1 MNRFFP
7 ATAIVSLALATLA
20 ACGGSGAGASA
31 KSAAAKAE
39 PVKQIPVRVAS
50 VETRNVS
57 RSIDVTGSLAPDDT
71 VNIVSEVPGRIASI
85 KVDFGQSVRK
95 GDVIAEIDRQE
106 YQLQLDRARAALSQ
120 ALARVG
126 LNADQ
131 EGVTPTTTP
140 LVRQARAQLEDAKSK
155 YESAKKLVESGD
167 IARERFTE
175 MEKLVNARTAALD
188 AAMDDMRTAI
198 ANVQTIRADKRL
210 IDKRLA
216 DTTIRAPFDG
226 QISQRTAAPGQ
237 YVKDANTIVT
247 LVKSWP
253 LRRRADIPEVGA
265 AAVRVG
271 ETLTFT
277 TEAIPGR
284 TFTATV
290 TQLNPSL
297 EARARSLS
305 AEARL
310 NQSDP
315 LLRPGMFVQVKI
327 VMSKAMPITVVP
339 TQAVYTIAGLSKL
352 FTVEGGVVREI
363 RFTPGQTGDD
373 WIEVPDG
380 SIQPGQTIAVT
391 QLPVL
396 SDGAAVRV
404 ESGPAPAAAS
414 GAKGDDAPMHKL
426 AE

>member
-1 MNRFFP
+1 MTKLHP
-7 ATAIVSLALATLA
+7 TITVSIAATFAALA

-31 KSAAAKAE
+31 SKSAGAKAE
-39 PVKQIPVRVAS
+39 PVRQIAVRVAA

-57 RSIDVTGSLAPDDT
+57 RSVDVTGSLAPDDT

-85 KVDFGQSVRK
+85 KVDFGQTVRK

-106 YQLQLDRARAALSQ
+106 YQLQLDRARAALAQ

-131 EGVTPTTTP
+131 EDVTPTTTP

-188 AAMDDMRTAI
+188 AAMDDMRTSV

-210 IDKRLA
+210 IEKRLA

-226 QISQRTAAPGQ
+226 QISARTAAPGQ
-237 YVKDANTIVT
+237 YVKDANPIVT

-253 LRRRADIPEVGA
+253 LRLRVDIPEVGA
-265 AAVRVG
+265 AAVHVG

-315 LLRPGMFVQVKI
+315 MLRPGMFVQVNL
-327 VMSKAMPITVVP
+327 VVSKAAVITVVP
-339 TQAVYTIAGLSKL
+339 KQAVYTIAGLSKL
-352 FTVEGGVVREI
+352 FTIDGGVVREV
-363 RFTPGQTGDD
+363 RFTPGQTGED

-391 QLPVL
+391 QLPML
-396 SDGAAVRV
+396 SDGAAIRV
-404 ESGPAPAAAS
+404 ESGPAPAAS
-414 GAKGDDAPMHKL
+414 GAKGD
-426 AE
+426 

>member
-1 MNRFFP
+1 MNKLQP
-7 ATAIVSLALATLA
+7 APIAAFAALATLA
-20 ACGGSGAGASA
+20 TCNGSSAGASS
-31 KSAAAKAE
+31 KSGAAEAD
-39 PVKQIPVRVAS
+39 PVRQIAVRVAA

-57 RSIDVTGSLAPDDT
+57 KSIDVTGSLAPDDT

-85 KVDFGQSVRK
+85 KVDFGQTVGR

-106 YQLQLDRARAALSQ
+106 YQLQLDRARATLAQ

-126 LNADQ
+126 LNPDQ
-131 EGVTPTTTP
+131 EDVTPTNTP
-140 LVRQARAQLEDAKSK
+140 MVRQARAQLEDAKSK
-155 YESAKKLVESGD
+155 YESARKLVESGD

-188 AAMDDMRTAI
+188 AAVDDMRTSI
-198 ANVQTIRADKRL
+198 ANVQTIRTDKRL
-210 IDKRLA
+210 IEKRLA

-226 QISQRTAAPGQ
+226 QVSQRLAAPGQ

-253 LRRRADIPEVGA
+253 LRLRADIPEVGA

-271 ETLTFT
+271 ETLSFT

-284 TFTATV
+284 NFTATV
-290 TQLNPSL
+290 TQLHPWL

-315 LLRPGMFVQVKI
+315 LLRPGMFVQVKL
-327 VMSKAMPITVVP
+327 VVSKASPITVVP
-339 TQAVYTIAGLSKL
+339 KQAVYTIAGLSKL
-352 FTVEGGVVREI
+352 FTVEGGVAREV
-363 RFTPGQTGDD
+363 RFTPGQTGED
-373 WIEVPDG
+373 WIGFTDG

-391 QLPVL
+391 QLPML

-404 ESGPAPAAAS
+404 ESGPAAAPAT
-414 GAKGDDAPMHKL
+414 GAKGD
-426 AE
+426 